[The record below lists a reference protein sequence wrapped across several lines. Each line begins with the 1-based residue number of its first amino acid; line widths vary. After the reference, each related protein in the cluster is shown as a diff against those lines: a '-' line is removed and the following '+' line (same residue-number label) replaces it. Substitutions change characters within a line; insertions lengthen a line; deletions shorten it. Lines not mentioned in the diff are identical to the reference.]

1 MSIHSRAE
9 RKSSP
14 KSKQRTLSPIHLT
27 SSPYSLRRRV
37 PNEIPVAG
45 EGYDSD
51 RDRSANDEHTSHK
64 KSSKYIEETY
74 SCSSDQ
80 HDDSYDTEN
89 TRTSAERSLS
99 RSKQIILESALS
111 YHRSVSFVP
120 KSAAHTFRTQSQ
132 PTVQTN
138 SAMWKFLLALMAG
151 TVIVCGLIF
160 GPLTY
165 SVPPKE
171 RISCPQFKELTKHF
185 LHQDMLLWKSLKIG
199 IENVLNKNPAKPS
212 VFLLA
217 YSDIDTTQ
225 NLMANILNATANCM
239 QTTRPIELN
248 GATFA
253 TAEMIKDY
261 GEIIAKYRD
270 QLKQEKI
277 MYVSDVN
284 KTPAAAAQVFHTI
297 CDTIEPLVDKAVIFF
312 TVYLEPDNY
321 EPNPASVLHKVE
333 KVLET
338 NWLNEAVSENSLK
351 ALIGRVTDQVFLL
364 RSEKH
369 VDSDRD

>member
-1 MSIHSRAE
+1 
-9 RKSSP
+9 
-14 KSKQRTLSPIHLT
+14 
-27 SSPYSLRRRV
+27 
-37 PNEIPVAG
+37 
-45 EGYDSD
+45 
-51 RDRSANDEHTSHK
+51 
-64 KSSKYIEETY
+64 
-74 SCSSDQ
+74 
-80 HDDSYDTEN
+80 
-89 TRTSAERSLS
+89 
-99 RSKQIILESALS
+99 
-111 YHRSVSFVP
+111 
-120 KSAAHTFRTQSQ
+120 
-132 PTVQTN
+132 
-138 SAMWKFLLALMAG
+138 
-151 TVIVCGLIF
+151 
-160 GPLTY
+160 
-165 SVPPKE
+165 
-171 RISCPQFKELTKHF
+171 
-185 LHQDMLLWKSLKIG
+185 MLLWKSLKVG
-199 IENVLNKNPAKPS
+199 IENVLNENPAKPS

-239 QTTRPIELN
+239 QTTRPIQLN

-297 CDTIEPLVDKAVIFF
+297 CDTVEPLVDKAVIFF

-321 EPNPASVLHKVE
+321 EQSPASVLHKVE

-338 NWLNEAVSENSLK
+338 NWLNKAVSENTLK

-369 VDSDRD
+369 VTT